1 MILISVDD
9 LRVGMTL
16 GVGLHNREGHT
27 LLGPGV
33 SLTAAYIA
41 RLRELGC
48 WAVWI
53 DDEETRDIPYEHN
66 LSEST
71 RLGAAAEIH
80 RTFTLAAR
88 QGPGPGAAS
97 AGEIRAAFQGGW
109 LQRTFD
115 NHPAIERLMTQ
126 VDHLVGEVLDRPLL
140 TGLGSLRSWD
150 TYTFHHCLDVAA
162 SATMLGRLVGYDMET
177 LKKLAIGCM
186 LHDVGKIFIGDGI
199 LNKVAPLTLEESRR
213 VEEHTVLGYL
223 FLRDT
228 LRLGILPAHVAY
240 QHHERQDGTGFPRGL
255 TGTNRVVHGLEIH
268 VPGQIL
274 PLAEIAAIADF
285 HDSRSSY
292 HPYRK
297 ASAPDQVWNMIRERG
312 GSHFNREMVD
322 LFLSVLPPY
331 PLGSRIVVTGGR
343 WRGHTGVVSRVD
355 RHALAQPVIRLLEDP
370 SGERV
375 EPFELDL
382 GKLPVPI
389 KGVSLGG
396 RRPGLYLD
404 ETSPDRVLDEARQ
417 VANGELRADM

>member
-9 LRVGMTL
+9 LRTGMTL

-27 LLGPGV
+27 LLGPGI

-71 RLGAAAEIH
+71 RLGGAAEIH

-88 QGPGPGAAS
+88 QGPGPSAAS
-97 AGEIRAAFQGGW
+97 AGEIRAAFQGGR

-115 NHPAIERLMTQ
+115 SHPAIDRLMTQ

-162 SATMLGRLVGYDMET
+162 SATMLGRLVGYDIET
-177 LKKLAIGCM
+177 LKKLAVGCM
-186 LHDVGKIFIGDGI
+186 LHDIGKIFIGDGI
-199 LNKVAPLTLEESRR
+199 TNKPGPLTPEESRR
-213 VEEHTVLGYL
+213 IEEHPVLGYL

-255 TGTNRVVHGLEIH
+255 TGTNRIVRGLEIH

-285 HDSRSSY
+285 HDSRSSDR
-292 HPYRK
+292 PYRR
-297 ASAPDQVWNMIRERG
+297 ATAPDQVWNMLREGG

-343 WRGHTGVVSRVD
+343 WRGYTGVVSRVD
-355 RHALAQPVIRLLEDP
+355 RQALARPVIRLLADP
-370 SGERV
+370 REKRV

-382 GKLPVPI
+382 RKQPLPIRGLSP
-389 KGVSLGG
+389 GE
-396 RRPGLYLD
+396 RRFGLHLD
-404 ETSPDRVLDEARQ
+404 EPPSDRVLDETRE
-417 VANGELRADM
+417 VANSELRPDT